1 MRLIKRSL
9 LAILIV
15 LDVLMVIGAI
25 VVYSRTQEMI
35 YLIICIVIC
44 TGTGVSML
52 PLFKKKNEIEN

>member
-9 LAILIV
+9 LIILIV
-15 LDVLMVIGAI
+15 LDVIMIIGAI
-25 VVYSRTQEMI
+25 VIYKRTQEII
-35 YLIICIVIC
+35 YLIICLIIC